1 MSMPRQKTDPA
12 AVRASWK
19 RAVARV
25 NASLGRKPAAASAS
39 EERPKSGWAKVVA
52 RHNAQL
58 R

>member
-1 MSMPRQKTDPA
+1 MPRQKTDPA